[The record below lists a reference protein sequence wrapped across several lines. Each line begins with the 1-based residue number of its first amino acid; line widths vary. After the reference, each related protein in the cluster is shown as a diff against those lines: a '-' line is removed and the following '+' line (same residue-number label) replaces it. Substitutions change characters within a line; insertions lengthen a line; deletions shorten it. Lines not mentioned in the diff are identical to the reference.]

1 MIRGL
6 YSAASG
12 LTTATLRLGVVS
24 NNIAN
29 ANTAGYKADRL
40 PDEVGKSLDLLRW
53 AVDDNG
59 NPVGTITLGP
69 KSGLSS
75 LDLTPGPIQETGN
88 ALDLAIGGTGFF
100 TVQGADGQ
108 TRYTRDGGFSLDATG
123 ALRARDGSA
132 VLNDNGQPIQLAGGQ
147 IGVGADGTLSVDG
160 APTGDRLL
168 VVDFAPG
175 QQLLK
180 QGNGMFTP
188 ANGALPQ
195 PATGTQLYQGFLE
208 GSNVDMTESMVQTMN
223 LVRAYEANQHL
234 LQVQDQTL
242 SRAVNDI
249 GKVA

>member
-6 YSAASG
+6 YTAASG
-12 LTTATLRLGVVS
+12 LATATLRLGVVS

-40 PDEVGKSLDLLRW
+40 PDEVGKSLDLMRW

-59 NPVGTITLGP
+59 NPVGAITLGP

-100 TVQGADGQ
+100 AVQGADGQ
-108 TRYTRDGGFSLDATG
+108 TRYTRDGGFSLDANG
-123 ALRARDGSA
+123 GLRARDGSA
-132 VLNDNGQPIQLAGGQ
+132 VLNDNGQPIQITGSQVA
-147 IGVGADGTLSVDG
+147 VDADGTLVVDG
-160 APTGDRLL
+160 LPGDRLQ

-188 ANGALPQ
+188 ANGGLPQ
-195 PATGTQLYQGFLE
+195 PATGAQLYQGFLE

>member
-6 YSAASG
+6 YTAACG
-12 LTTATLRLGVVS
+12 LATATLRLGVTS

-29 ANTAGYKADRL
+29 ATTPGYKQDRL

-59 NPVGTITLGP
+59 NPVGSITLGP
-69 KSGLSS
+69 KSGLSQ
-75 LDLTPGPIQETGN
+75 LDLAPGPIQETGN
-88 ALDLAIGGTGFF
+88 PLDLAIAGAGFF

-108 TRYTRDGGFSLDATG
+108 TRYTRDGGFHVDADG

-132 VLNDNGQPIQLAGGQ
+132 VLNQNGQPIQVPSDGP
-147 IGVGADGTLSVDG
+147 IDVSADGRLTRTG
-160 APTGDRLL
+160 AVLDQLLL
-168 VVDFAPG
+168 VDVAPG

-188 ANGALPQ
+188 ADGALPQ
-195 PATGTQLYQGFLE
+195 PTTSIQLYQGFLE
-208 GSNVDMTESMVQTMN
+208 GSNVDMTESIVQTMN
-223 LVRAYEANQHL
+223 LVRAYEANQRL
-234 LQVQDQTL
+234 LQVEDQTL
-242 SRAVNDI
+242 ARAVNDI

>member
-6 YSAASG
+6 YTAAAG
-12 LTTATLRLGVVS
+12 LATATLRLGVAS

-29 ANTAGYKADRL
+29 ATTPGYKQDRL

-69 KSGLSS
+69 KSGLAQ

-88 ALDLAIGGTGFF
+88 PLDLAIAGTGFF
-100 TVQGADGQ
+100 AVQGADGQ
-108 TRYTRDGGFSLDATG
+108 TRYTRDGGFRVDADG
-123 ALRARDGSA
+123 ALRSRDGSA
-132 VLNDNGQPIQLAGGQ
+132 VLNQNGQPIRVPTGGPVQ
-147 IGVGADGTLSVDG
+147 VGADGTLTVNG
-160 APTGDRLL
+160 VAADRLL

-188 ANGALPQ
+188 ADGALPQ
-195 PATGTQLYQGFLE
+195 PTTTAQLYQGFLE

-242 SRAVNDI
+242 ARAVNDI
-249 GKVA
+249 GRVA

>member
-6 YSAASG
+6 YTAASG
-12 LTTATLRLGVVS
+12 LATATLRLGVVS

-40 PDEVGKSLDLLRW
+40 PDEVGKSLDLMRW

-69 KSGLSS
+69 KRGLSS

-88 ALDLAIGGTGFF
+88 ALDLAIAGTGFF
-100 TVQGADGQ
+100 AVQGSDGQ
-108 TRYTRDGGFSLDATG
+108 TRYTRDGGFHLDADG
-123 ALRARDGSA
+123 SLRARDGSA
-132 VLNDNGQPIQLAGGQ
+132 VLNDSGQPTQIASGGE
-147 IGVGADGTLSVDG
+147 IAVGADGTLIVDG
-160 APTGDRLL
+160 VAGERLQ

-188 ANGALPQ
+188 ANGGLPQ
-195 PATGTQLYQGFLE
+195 PATGAQLYQGFLE

>member
-1 MIRGL
+1 
-6 YSAASG
+6 
-12 LTTATLRLGVVS
+12 VS

-29 ANTAGYKADRL
+29 ANTAGYKTDRL

-88 ALDLAIGGTGFF
+88 ALDLAIAGTGFF
-100 TVQGADGQ
+100 AVQGADGQ
-108 TRYTRDGGFSLDATG
+108 TRYTRDGGFDLDTDG
-123 ALRARDGSA
+123 SLRARDGSA
-132 VLNDNGQPIQLAGGQ
+132 VLNQNGQPVQITGGGD
-147 IGVGADGTLSVDG
+147 IEVGADGTLSVDG
-160 APTGDRLL
+160 VPGDQLL

-188 ANGALPQ
+188 ADGGLPQ
-195 PATGTQLYQGFLE
+195 PATNAQLYQGYLE

-242 SRAVNDI
+242 ARAVNDI